1 MRPDDFK
8 TLAGG
13 AQVSA
18 VLSLQHADCLAY
30 WGIDYRQ
37 MCSAAAR
44 QGLTMTR
51 CSMRDFDIA
60 DMRRCLPRAVTE
72 LAALRAQ
79 GHRVYVHC
87 TAGLGRSPLTV
98 LAYLVLI
105 QGYSPEA
112 AINLIN
118 AARPGAVP
126 AWEAF
131 HGCCED
137 LVSRHRGAIEQRA
150 YELYQQG
157 IHHDA
162 VADWNQ
168 AQAEVLRSVLR

>member
-18 VLSLQHADCLAY
+18 VFSLQHADCLAY
-30 WGIDYRQ
+30 WGIDYTR
-37 MCSAAAR
+37 MCSAAER
-44 QGLTMTR
+44 QGLTMAR
-51 CSMRDFDIA
+51 CPMRDFDIA

-105 QGYSPEA
+105 QG
-112 AINLIN
+112 
-118 AARPGAVP
+118 
-126 AWEAF
+126 
-131 HGCCED
+131 
-137 LVSRHRGAIEQRA
+137 
-150 YELYQQG
+150 
-157 IHHDA
+157 
-162 VADWNQ
+162 
-168 AQAEVLRSVLR
+168 